1 MKVDSKECK
10 DERYLLTLE
19 IKQFRSSV
27 KEKHSVGKSRLQL
40 CREKNVEIGVLIIS
54 RNCDREIMQPIMITN

>member
-1 MKVDSKECK
+1 MKVDAKECK

-27 KEKHSVGKSRLQL
+27 KEKHSVGKSRL
-40 CREKNVEIGVLIIS
+40 
-54 RNCDREIMQPIMITN
+54 